1 MRKKSPRGSRVFPRA
16 VLGAAAA
23 AIGGLYATTAPAAG
37 AVGAAAVAASC
48 CNVVELRQYTLHP
61 QRFDNFTALFER
73 EFIEPQEAAGITVIG
88 QFRDLDDPN
97 RFVWLRGFPDMDARA
112 RALETFYGGALWK
125 SLREEANASFVD
137 TDNVLLL
144 RPATAAGA
152 IDLRGLER
160 TPRGALVAS
169 PGLIVAAV
177 YPVDRADADEFKRW
191 FERDMKPALA
201 QAGIEVSGWFET
213 EPAPNNFPRLPVRD
227 GEHVLVWLARFA
239 ERKSGD
245 AALRELTRSPLWR
258 DTLGPGL
265 RRRLVGTPQLLR
277 LEPTARS
284 LLR

>member
-1 MRKKSPRGSRVFPRA
+1 MKTLPCGSHALPRA

-23 AIGGLYATTAPAAG
+23 AVGGLHATAVPAADAG
-37 AVGAAAVAASC
+37 TGPASC

-61 QRFDNFTALFER
+61 ARFDPFATLFER
-73 EFIEPQEAAGITVIG
+73 EFIEPQEAVGITVIG
-88 QFRDLDDPN
+88 QFRDLDDAN
-97 RFVWLRGFPDMDARA
+97 RFVWLRGFADMEARG
-112 RALETFYGGALWK
+112 RALEAFYGGALWK
-125 SLREEANASFVD
+125 SLREEANANFID

-144 RPATAAGA
+144 RPVSAAGA
-152 IDLRGLER
+152 VDLHGLAR
-160 TPRGALVAS
+160 APRGASIGS

-213 EPAPNNFPRLPVRD
+213 EPAPNNFPRLPVRE
-227 GEHVLVWLARFA
+227 GEHVLVWIARFA

-265 RRRLVGTPQLLR
+265 RRRLHGTPQLLR

>member
-1 MRKKSPRGSRVFPRA
+1 MRKSLREAKVLPRA

-23 AIGGLYATTAPAAG
+23 AIGGLYATPAPAAG
-37 AVGAAAVAASC
+37 SAGAGIASC

-61 QRFDNFTALFER
+61 QRFDMFTALFER

-97 RFVWLRGFPDMDARA
+97 RFVWLRGFADMEARA
-112 RALETFYGGALWK
+112 RGLETFYGGALWK
-125 SLREEANASFVD
+125 SLRDEANANFVD

-144 RPATAAGA
+144 RPASVAGK
-152 IDLRGLER
+152 IDLRRLAR
-160 TPRGALVAS
+160 TPRGTSVDS
-169 PGLIVAAV
+169 PGLIIAAV

-201 QAGIEVSGWFET
+201 RACIEVSGWFET
-213 EPAPNNFPRLPVRD
+213 DPAPNNFPRLPVRE
-227 GEHVLVWLARFA
+227 GEHVLVWIARLG
-239 ERKSGD
+239 ERASGD
-245 AALRELTRSPLWR
+245 AALRELTRSTLWR

-265 RRRLVGTPQLLR
+265 RRRLQGMPQLLR

>member
-1 MRKKSPRGSRVFPRA
+1 MRKPPRGATVLSRA

-23 AIGGLYATTAPAAG
+23 AIGGLYATAAPAAE
-37 AVGAAAVAASC
+37 AASAGTGTASC

-61 QRFDNFTALFER
+61 QRFDIFTALFER

-97 RFVWLRGFPDMDARA
+97 RFVWLRGFADMDARA
-112 RALETFYGGALWK
+112 HALETFYGGAVWK
-125 SLREEANASFVD
+125 SLRDEANANFVD

-144 RPATAAGA
+144 RPASAAGA
-152 IDLRGLER
+152 IDLHGLVR
-160 TPRGALVAS
+160 TPRGTSVDS

-177 YPVDRADADEFKRW
+177 YPVDRVDADEFKRW

-201 QAGIEVSGWFET
+201 QAGIDVSGWFET
-213 EPAPNNFPRLPVRD
+213 EPTPNNFPRLPVRE
-227 GEHVLVWLARFA
+227 GEHVLIWIARFA

-265 RRRLVGTPQLLR
+265 RRRLQGMPQLLR

>member
-1 MRKKSPRGSRVFPRA
+1 MRKAPRGAQALPRA
-16 VLGAAAA
+16 VFGAAAA
-23 AIGGLYATTAPAAG
+23 AIGGLYANAAPAADAVRAG
-37 AVGAAAVAASC
+37 AGTASC

-61 QRFDNFTALFER
+61 QRFDIFARLFER
-73 EFIEPQEAAGITVIG
+73 EFIDPQEAAGITVIG

-97 RFVWLRGFPDMDARA
+97 RFVWLRGFADMQARA
-112 RALETFYGGALWK
+112 QALESFYGGALWK
-125 SLREEANASFVD
+125 SLRDEANANFVD

-144 RPATAAGA
+144 RPASAAGT
-152 IDLRGLER
+152 IDLHGEAR
-160 TPRGALVAS
+160 TPLGTPVDS
-169 PGLIVAAV
+169 YGLIVAAV
-177 YPVDRADADEFKRW
+177 YPVDGADADEFKRW

-213 EPAPNNFPRLPVRD
+213 EPAPNNFPRLPVRE
-227 GEHVLVWLARFA
+227 GEHVLVWIARFA

-265 RRRLVGTPQLLR
+265 RRRLLGMPQLLR

>member
-1 MRKKSPRGSRVFPRA
+1 MRKAPRGARALPRA
-16 VLGAAAA
+16 VLGAVAA
-23 AIGGLYATTAPAAG
+23 AIGGLYATVTPAAEARNAHAG
-37 AVGAAAVAASC
+37 AASC

-61 QRFDNFTALFER
+61 QRFDIFTTLFER

-97 RFVWLRGFPDMDARA
+97 RFVWLRGFADMEARA
-112 RALETFYGGALWK
+112 HALETFYGGTLWK
-125 SLREEANASFVD
+125 SLRDEANANFVD

-144 RPATAAGA
+144 RPASVDGA
-152 IDLRGLER
+152 IDLHGLAR
-160 TPRGALVAS
+160 TPRGTPVDSSGLV
-169 PGLIVAAV
+169 VVAV

-201 QAGIEVSGWFET
+201 QAGIEISGWFET
-213 EPAPNNFPRLPVRD
+213 EPAPNTFPRLPVRE
-227 GEHVLVWLARFA
+227 GEHMLVWIARFG

-265 RRRLVGTPQLLR
+265 RRRLQGMPQLLR